1 MSAGTV
7 SAIPI
12 AADVLEE
19 ARRIAAEA
27 ERRAIPARLLGGVA
41 IQLRSRGRIPAALE
55 RSPQDIDIIIAKGTQ
70 PEVGTLLEET
80 GYRADTSFNALEGA
94 RRLLFFDD
102 VNGRQVDVFVHE
114 FEMCHDLPLSER
126 LTLEP
131 ATLPVA
137 ELALTKLQ
145 IVELNEKDRTDLY
158 ALLLAHE
165 VAGADGPALNGARIA
180 ELCAADW
187 GLWKTCTLNFGRLR
201 DALPSAPLTP
211 TQSEV
216 IAGRLDALERGV
228 EAAPKTRRWRLR
240 ARIGERVRWFK
251 TPDEILG
258 EEQDT

>member
-1 MSAGTV
+1 MSVGTV
-7 SAIPI
+7 ANPI
-12 AADVLEE
+12 ASDVLDE
-19 ARRIAAEA
+19 ARRIVAEA

-55 RSPQDIDIIIAKGTQ
+55 RSPQDIDLVAAKGSQ
-70 PEVGTLLEET
+70 PEVGALLEES
-80 GYRADTSFNALEGA
+80 GYRPDAAFNLLEGA

-102 VNGRQVDVFVHE
+102 HNGRQVDVFVHE

-126 LTLEP
+126 LLLEA
-131 ATLPVA
+131 ATLPAA

-165 VAGADGPALNGARIA
+165 VADADGPTLNGARIA

-201 DALPSAPLTP
+201 AALPDAPLATP
-211 TQSEV
+211 ERET
-216 IAGRLDALERGV
+216 IAGRLSALERGV

-240 ARIGERVRWFK
+240 DRVGDRVRWFK

-258 EEQDT
+258 EGRDA